1 MANDV
6 ERVTNPEVD
15 RGSSPPG
22 CRSRFPRQSAFIRV
36 FAVAGLTLAVLSSPA
51 ATQPRKLDAESRE
64 RLAETYIL
72 PIRREFQVGKQTREA
87 LIFAPK
93 SAANSPA
100 PVVFAFHGH
109 GGTMQKSVE
118 MFGVHSAW
126 KEAIVVYPQGLPTA
140 APSDP
145 AGRRPGWNTAEAQG
159 NRDVL
164 FFDAMLAGLEEELPI
179 DRRRIFACGNSN
191 GGFFTYTL
199 WALRPDVLAAVAP
212 AAATLDRSRDNLQ
225 PKPVFCIGGEQD
237 DKVPLASQR
246 KTFEQL
252 ANINGCAGPTR
263 KGRHPLVTIH
273 PSPSGMTLV
282 TFIHPGGHA
291 FPREAVKP
299 MVEFFKRTEQSDGPE

>member
-1 MANDV
+1 MTNDAK
-6 ERVTNPEVD
+6 RVTNPEAD
-15 RGSSPPG
+15 RRISPPG
-22 CRSRFPRQSAFIRV
+22 SRSRYPRQPEVFRV
-36 FAVAGLTLAVLSSPA
+36 FAFAGLTLALLSSPA

-64 RLAETYIL
+64 RLAKTYLL

-87 LIFAPK
+87 LVFAPK
-93 SAANSPA
+93 SAANTPA

-118 MFGVHSAW
+118 MFGFHSAW

-145 AGRRPGWNTAEAQG
+145 AGRRPGWNTAEVKD

-164 FFDAMLAGLEEELPI
+164 FFDAMLAKLEEESPI

-212 AAATLDRSRDNLQ
+212 GAATLERSRDNLQ

-237 DKVPLASQR
+237 DKVPMAAQR
-246 KTFEQL
+246 NTFEQL
-252 ANINGCAGPTR
+252 AKINGCAGPTR

-299 MVEFFKRTEQSDGPE
+299 IVEFFQRSAQSKAPE